1 MKNKDINIEIIYQ
14 LLRQVPDD
22 VEVTGIELT
31 DTYRVKFVMDYDDH
45 KEEHKEASM
54 ECLMELIKQNENY
67 DEIKKQGKNR
77 LKP

>member
-14 LLRQVPDD
+14 LLRQVPED
-22 VEVTGIELT
+22 VEVTGIDLI

-45 KEEHKEASM
+45 KEEKMQQSM

-67 DEIKKQGKNR
+67 DEMKKQGRNR
-77 LKP
+77 LNP